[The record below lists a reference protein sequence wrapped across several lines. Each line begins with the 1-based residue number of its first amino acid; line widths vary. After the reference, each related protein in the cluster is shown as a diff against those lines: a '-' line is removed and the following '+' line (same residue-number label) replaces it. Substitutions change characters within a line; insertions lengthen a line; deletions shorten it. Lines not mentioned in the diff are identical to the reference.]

1 MLFKYLFKNL
11 CIFKNNNINMEN
23 SNKSK
28 DEFLTIEEVSK
39 LLKLNPSTVYRLL
52 SQKRVPGEIFGKKIV
67 RTWRIPRKEIDR

>member
-11 CIFKNNNINMEN
+11 CIFKYNNINMEN

-28 DEFLTIEEVSK
+28 DEFLTIKEVSK
-39 LLKLNPSTVYRLL
+39 LLKLNPLTVYRLL

-67 RTWRIPRKEIDR
+67 R

>member
-1 MLFKYLFKNL
+1 
-11 CIFKNNNINMEN
+11 MEN

-67 RTWRIPRKEIDR
+67 R